1 MDEASLTL
9 YKLRVFCEVVELQSF
24 TGAAARL
31 HTTQPA
37 LSLHMRSLEKFFGA
51 PLVRQE
57 GRRTVTVSRFLRAA
71 RSRRATVSR
80 DQQGRLR
87 RAFQLRDQSADCRA
101 LRTSRILGAQ

>member
-57 GRRTVTVSRFLRAA
+57 GRRTVLTEAGHFPHLQTPAALATLASDFL
-71 RSRRATVSR
+71 
-80 DQQGRLR
+80 G
-87 RAFQLRDQSADCRA
+87 
-101 LRTSRILGAQ
+101 